1 MSLFRF
7 YKHRV
12 DCLHIQKSILAQFYL
27 ISIANLKVIS
37 WSRSSKPAACGKLIT
52 ILVSCILKQNYLI
65 LKSEL
70 KGNLLGAGCQ
80 NLQQSFKNL

>member
-1 MSLFRF
+1 MSLFIF
-7 YKHRV
+7 YIHRV

-52 ILVSCILKQNYLI
+52 ILVFCILKQNYLI
-65 LKSEL
+65 LDISWQSAQY
-70 KGNLLGAGCQ
+70 LLISGDSA
-80 NLQQSFKNL
+80 NI